1 MKNNV
6 KVILGTIAGFILGGA
21 TIVCAN
27 QAIQAIQNTEIKIS
41 LNGQVQEF
49 ADEATGEK
57 QYPITYNNRTYLPL
71 RNVAELS
78 GLDVDYDAS
87 TKTAILKSNN
97 KNVYSNADLL
107 VQEKIRYKIANE
119 LDEKNPNF
127 YNNNYF
133 DLIAR
138 ADLNNDGQMEYV
150 IIVVPFGDTFNL
162 RVFSSTGEELKDG
175 LEQLEQLVDCFEIRK
190 GDNGDYI
197 ILIQTSFGDGLCYDS
212 NTIYEVKL
220 VDGKFDSKIVGRY
233 VCDEEEEERK
243 RAEIV
248 HDDGSYAT
256 DEEAAAAHTL
266 KYLVYDK
273 VVTEEEYK
281 KAIDD
286 YKANHELVNKI
297 K

>member
-1 MKNNV
+1 MKDNV

-27 QAIQAIQNTEIKIS
+27 QAIQAMQNTEIKVN
-41 LNGQVQEF
+41 LDGQIQEF
-49 ADEATGEK
+49 KDEKTGEP

-71 RNVAELS
+71 RNVAKLS

-97 KNVYSNADLL
+97 KNVYSNANLL

-150 IIVVPFGDTFNL
+150 IIAK
-162 RVFSSTGEELKDG
+162 KD
-175 LEQLEQLVDCFEIRK
+175 
-190 GDNGDYI
+190 I
-197 ILIQTSFGDGLCYDS
+197 I
-212 NTIYEVKL
+212 
-220 VDGKFDSKIVGRY
+220 
-233 VCDEEEEERK
+233 
-243 RAEIV
+243 
-248 HDDGSYAT
+248 
-256 DEEAAAAHTL
+256 
-266 KYLVYDK
+266 
-273 VVTEEEYK
+273 
-281 KAIDD
+281 
-286 YKANHELVNKI
+286 
-297 K
+297 